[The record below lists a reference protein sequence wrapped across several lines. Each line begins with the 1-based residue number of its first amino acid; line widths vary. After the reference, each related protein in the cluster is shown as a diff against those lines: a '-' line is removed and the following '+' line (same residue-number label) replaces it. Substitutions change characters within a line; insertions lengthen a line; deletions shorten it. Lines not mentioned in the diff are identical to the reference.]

1 MSETETGIET
11 GIEIETATAIG
22 IVRALG
28 SHLDTGSVLPLLLR
42 RRLRRPHSI
51 SAFYGVHHD
60 QVQLPR
66 LQV

>member
-1 MSETETGIET
+1 MSETETAIET
-11 GIEIETATAIG
+11 AIEIETATAIG

-28 SHLDTGSVLPLLLR
+28 SHLDTGSVLPLLR

-51 SAFYGVHHD
+51 SAFYGVHHG

>member
-1 MSETETGIET
+1 MSETETAIET
-11 GIEIETATAIG
+11 AIEIETATAIG

-28 SHLDTGSVLPLLLR
+28 SHLDTGFVLPLRR

-51 SAFYGVHHD
+51 SAFYGVHHG